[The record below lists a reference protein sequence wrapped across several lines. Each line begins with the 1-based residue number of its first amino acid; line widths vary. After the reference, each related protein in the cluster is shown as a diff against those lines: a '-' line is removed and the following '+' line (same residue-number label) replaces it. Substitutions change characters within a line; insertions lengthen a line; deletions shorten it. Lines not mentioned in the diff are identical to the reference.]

1 MRVSSFARELDVSG
15 LVALYA
21 SAGRDTKVLTFL
33 HPEFLIIRS
42 KSQVSKIDLF
52 ILLDRSYMHGA
63 KQKEDDVVANL
74 SYVDEE
80 TTITQ
85 SNDKELLIDGFPA
98 RLVDISWTSHRAD
111 VSSYETK
118 VLFIKCDNEQFSAV
132 CQREHWA
139 PDVFIGVCD
148 GCGFGR
154 NDHCVNELVTHGMPR
169 ELMQK
174 VALPKW
180 WITDHFKNY
189 DLLDNNGEKEVNE
202 LRDGDL
208 VRSLDPL
215 FPVQFRKIGL
225 LSSEWG
231 HYGRRTAF
239 RGANL
244 FKVESVPEHA
254 PTHELSGRRI
264 SSL

>member
-1 MRVSSFARELDVSG
+1 MLYELEVRHN
-15 LVALYA
+15 VALYA

-33 HPEFLIIRS
+33 HPEFLSKRS
-42 KSQVSKIDLF
+42 ESQVSKIGLF
-52 ILLDRSYMHGA
+52 ILLDRSYILGA
-63 KQKEDDVVANL
+63 KQQDDDVVTDL
-74 SYVDEE
+74 SYEDTE

-98 RLVDISWTSHRAD
+98 RLVDINWTSHRAD

-118 VLFIKCDNEQFSAV
+118 VLFIKCDNEQFPAV

-139 PDVFIGVCD
+139 PDVFVGVCD

-154 NDHCVNELVTHGMPR
+154 NDHCVNELVTQGMPR

-189 DLLDNNGEKEVNE
+189 DLLDNNGASKVNE

-208 VRSLDPL
+208 VRSQDPT
-215 FPVQFRKIGL
+215 FPIQFRKIGL

-231 HYGRRTAF
+231 DYGRKTAF

-244 FKVESVPEHA
+244 FTVESVPEQVA
-254 PTHELSGRRI
+254 LR
-264 SSL
+264 